1 MDLNYKQIGHRVRS
15 MRKIRKLTQAEL
27 AERTGL
33 SVPYISHIENGIKQV
48 SLQALVKIAEALE
61 CTADRLL
68 YENQTSSCR
77 VLQSELTEV
86 LSDCNT
92 AEQRFLLEVLC
103 AVKGCVITS
112 GLINSSE
119 SGTR

>member
-1 MDLNYKQIGHRVRS
+1 MELNYKQIGLRVRS

-33 SVPYISHIENGIKQV
+33 SVPYISHIENGVKQV

-68 YENQTSSCR
+68 YENQTSTCSDLLLCQHFCILGAVFLRNLQCR
-77 VLQSELTEV
+77 HRVF
-86 LSDCNT
+86 N
-92 AEQRFLLEVLC
+92 
-103 AVKGCVITS
+103 G
-112 GLINSSE
+112 
-119 SGTR
+119 

>member
-1 MDLNYKQIGHRVRS
+1 MELNCKLIGHRVRS
-15 MRKIRKLTQAEL
+15 IRKIRKLTQAEL

-33 SVPYISHIENGIKQV
+33 SVPYISHIENGIKQT

-68 YENQTSSCR
+68 YESQANNCSAW
-77 VLQSELTEV
+77 QSELTEL

-92 AEQRFLLEVLC
+92 AEQRFLMEVLS
-103 AVKGCVITS
+103 AIKDCVIARRLVNGTGS
-112 GLINSSE
+112 GA
-119 SGTR
+119 